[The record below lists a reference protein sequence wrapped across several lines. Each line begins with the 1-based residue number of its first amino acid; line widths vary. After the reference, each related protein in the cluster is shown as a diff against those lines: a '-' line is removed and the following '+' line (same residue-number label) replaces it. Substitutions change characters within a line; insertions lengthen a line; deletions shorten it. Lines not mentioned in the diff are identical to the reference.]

1 MKSRQTGDINTAQ
14 RSNKLA
20 LTSHPFLLYC
30 PHLLHTVFR
39 VMLGVIILLLLLFS
53 ISLLLSGVCLLEVDE
68 GPCRGNIERYYY
80 NTITQ
85 KCEVFYYG
93 GCQGN
98 ANNFKSYQECH
109 KTCYKIPKV
118 PPICRVPKD
127 EGPCRALL
135 PSYFFNMT
143 TMQCEPFSYG
153 GCQGNS
159 NRFQNLASCMEYCSP
174 KKFPPVL
181 CREPLDK
188 GKCSASI
195 TRYYYNAATKMCE
208 EFVYSGCGGSNNN
221 FVSLQGCMDVC
232 GKGYIAGTRAKHL
245 RVLTQQHLSIYSLFL

>member
-1 MKSRQTGDINTAQ
+1 MPAPLPNSPIKLNLTGMVDRAEKSGS
-14 RSNKLA
+14 RSKLCTMELWPFALFTIISSFYSVLA
-20 LTSHPFLLYC
+20 LP
-30 PHLLHTVFR
+30 PK
-39 VMLGVIILLLLLFS
+39 
-53 ISLLLSGVCLLEVDE
+53 GVCLLEVDE

-174 KKFPPVL
+174 KQFPPVL

-232 GKGYIAGTRAKHL
+232 GKGVQMMEKAHRPRKI
-245 RVLTQQHLSIYSLFL
+245 